1 MLGFLQYKNTYL
13 EQLVAVYDKDHACTV
28 LGWLC
33 EKVTGKS
40 LTFLMVTPSAFNEQ
54 HEKQIAEWVDKIV
67 SEHHPLQYILET
79 ISFGPLTLRVEEPVL
94 IPRPETEEWIYNVL
108 HSLKSYKYESLSIL
122 DLCTGSGCIAL
133 AAAHYFKNAHMD
145 AVDLYEKPLELTS
158 KNARLNECNNVQVI
172 QSDLF
177 SELVGKQYDIILSN
191 PPYIDEKVW
200 QTLSPTVKNWED
212 KNALV
217 ADNTGLALYE
227 QIIQDAPR
235 FLKKDSVLKN
245 VAQIYLEIGYDQ
257 GTTVTQLLQHAGFAS
272 VTVHKD
278 FAGHDRMISALL

>member
-33 EKVTGKS
+33 EKATGKS

-54 HEKQIAEWVDKIV
+54 HEKQIAEWVGKIV
-67 SEHHPLQYILET
+67 SEHYPLQYILET

-108 HSLKSYKYESLSIL
+108 HSLKSYKDESLSIL

-133 AAAHYFKNAHMD
+133 AAAHYFKNAHVD

-177 SELVGKQYDIILSN
+177 SELAGKHYDIILSN
-191 PPYIDEKVW
+191 PPYIDEMVW

-227 QIIQDAPR
+227 RIIEDAPQ

-257 GTTVTQLLQHAGFAS
+257 GSAVTQLLQHAGFAS

-278 FAGHDRMISALL
+278 FAGHDRMVNALL